1 MIAPLVIAGTGVSM
15 CFPSAQN
22 SVVSAVPPASI
33 GIAAGVNSTMRELGG
48 VFGIAVAVAVFAA
61 VGGDG
66 TPAAF
71 VDGVAGA
78 LWLSTGLSV
87 LAGLAGA
94 ALPGRRPAQVP
105 PVPATSVA
113 SASSAGT

>member
-1 MIAPLVIAGTGVSM
+1 M
-15 CFPSAQN
+15 
-22 SVVSAVPPASI
+22 
-33 GIAAGVNSTMRELGG
+33 
-48 VFGIAVAVAVFAA
+48 FGIAVAVAVFAA

-78 LWLSTGLSV
+78 LWVSTGLSV
-87 LAGLAGA
+87 LAAVAGA
-94 ALPGRRPAQVP
+94 ALPARRTAQVP